1 MRMISSSSFTVRCD
15 HWAAGGAY
23 ILHRSGDGF
32 VLCSEEA
39 FLAVLWR
46 ALRDAGL
53 TAILVGSGDAAVQ
66 GGAPVKEARWLP
78 AVAGAGAAWS
88 LSDELQLVPPP

>member
-1 MRMISSSSFTVRCD
+1 MRMIWSSSFTVRCD

-39 FLAVLWR
+39 FLAVPWR

-53 TAILVGSGDAAVQ
+53 EAILVGSGDAAVQ
-66 GGAPVKEARWLP
+66 GAPVKEARWLP

-88 LSDELQLVPPP
+88 LSAELQLVPPP